1 MINSVSN
8 MDIQVVMS
16 MGSQIL
22 RPTTQERPGMEM
34 INVEVVHF
42 EDVCGNGE
50 MEDVVWVK
58 VLKKGA
64 E

>member
-8 MDIQVVMS
+8 MDIQVGMS
-16 MGSQIL
+16 MGSWIF

-34 INVEVVHF
+34 INVEVVQY
-42 EDVCGNGE
+42 EDVCGNGAW
-50 MEDVVWVK
+50 WVK
-58 VLKKGA
+58 VLRKGA